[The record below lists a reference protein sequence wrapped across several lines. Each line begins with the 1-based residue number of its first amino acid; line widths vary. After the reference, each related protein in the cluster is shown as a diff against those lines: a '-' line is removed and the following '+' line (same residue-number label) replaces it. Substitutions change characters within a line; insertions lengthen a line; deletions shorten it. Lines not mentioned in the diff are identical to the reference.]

1 TERVIADASAEP
13 SHEQGPIL
21 AQIASDIEHALG
33 TGFVAEPA
41 PAESTEFIDRAD
53 TVESIDTAEVAPAMA
68 EVASHEF
75 RSGSLDDFVADLEA
89 SLGNDFL
96 ADPAAEPG
104 PPVTPEVPP
113 ATTQEPLV
121 RAAAAV
127 SSATPQPEMPKM
139 ASFATK
145 ASTPSPA
152 AVPARP
158 PAMSTEAMAGVDL
171 SNLFGDLKQE
181 LEGDAASPDEDP
193 ETHYNLGVAF
203 REMGL
208 LDEAIAEFQKVCQSA
223 ERGQPFTQ
231 LMQTYTWLA
240 QCFLDKRV
248 PEAAVRWYQKA
259 LELPNLDQETRI
271 ALHYELASA
280 FEIVGNNSA
289 ALNNFMEVY
298 CSNIDYRDVAERIK
312 ALKP

>member
-89 SLGNDFL
+89 WLGNNFL
-96 ADPAAEPG
+96 AASGGEPVLPAP
-104 PPVTPEVPP
+104 PEVPP

-127 SSATPQPEMPKM
+127 SSATPQPEMPKI

-152 AVPARP
+152 AVPPKP
-158 PAMSTEAMAGVDL
+158 PAMSTEAMAGGDL
-171 SNLFGDLKQE
+171 SNLFGGLKQGM
-181 LEGDAASPDEDP
+181 EGDAASPDKDP
-193 ETHYNLGVAF
+193 EDQYN
-203 REMGL
+203 
-208 LDEAIAEFQKVCQSA
+208 
-223 ERGQPFTQ
+223 
-231 LMQTYTWLA
+231 
-240 QCFLDKRV
+240 
-248 PEAAVRWYQKA
+248 
-259 LELPNLDQETRI
+259 
-271 ALHYELASA
+271 
-280 FEIVGNNSA
+280 
-289 ALNNFMEVY
+289 
-298 CSNIDYRDVAERIK
+298 
-312 ALKP
+312 